1 MKIYFIRHAE
11 GRHNKEQDFQLVDPE
26 LTINGKRQCEFAKI
40 KLSNIMFEKAIVSP
54 LVRAIQTARYL
65 VPDAIIEISELVRE
79 VVANPC
85 DYRTSSVTLKNHF
98 QNLSFHDL
106 QENRNYNAIE
116 MDHDVVKRCNIF
128 FNYLKTCH
136 CENILVVGH
145 GEFFS
150 RFLLQFGV
158 ELNIKTEWF
167 ENCEIRMGEL

>member
-106 QENRNYNAIE
+106 QENYTPKTLRTGKNCPYFIYWIS
-116 MDHDVVKRCNIF
+116 NINCGGWRF
-128 FNYLKTCH
+128 TYP
-136 CENILVVGH
+136 ILD
-145 GEFFS
+145 
-150 RFLLQFGV
+150 
-158 ELNIKTEWF
+158 
-167 ENCEIRMGEL
+167 MYYY